1 MCDVQYFPLMQHNK
15 DDVEVVVNDG
25 LTEDEVFANKYTEDG
40 QDAVDLDVLLL
51 DHGVLHIS
59 DVLL

>member
-15 DDVEVVVNDG
+15 NDVEVVVNDG

-40 QDAVDLDVLLL
+40 QDVVDLDVLLL

>member
-1 MCDVQYFPLMQHNK
+1 MCDVQCFPLMQRNK
-15 DDVEVVVNDG
+15 DDVEVVVDDG
-25 LTEDEVFANKYTEDG
+25 LTEDEVFANKDTEDG
-40 QDAVDLDVLLL
+40 QDAIDLDVLLL

>member
-1 MCDVQYFPLMQHNK
+1 MCDVQCLPLMQRNK

-25 LTEDEVFANKYTEDG
+25 LNEDEVFANEDTEDG
-40 QDAVDLDVLLL
+40 QDVLLL
-51 DHGVLHIS
+51 DHDVLHTV